1 MVQLEVMQS
10 DESRQ
15 EEWRVGMVGGSRGGG
30 DGGESKKGDGAN

>member
-10 DESRQ
+10 DESRR

-30 DGGESKKGDGAN
+30 SKKGDGAN

>member
-10 DESRQ
+10 DESRR

-30 DGGESKKGDGAN
+30 DEGSKKGDGAN